1 LRFSA
6 ERRYFSGNKQ
16 HQSELTMDISF
27 KCPICEQQLEVDAS
41 GAGSTIECPSCAG
54 AITVPHPDPA
64 TAVPAADPPPE
75 PPKEEKHFSV
85 PVHDHAPVQALIQKP
100 NRPLDV
106 VAKDGDKTMR
116 IKTFK
121 RTDCVEVGKDHFDE
135 QVSAFLEKVGQTNIV
150 SISPISYSYQEL
162 GTRQTLDDYGVM
174 IVFKG

>member
-1 LRFSA
+1 M
-6 ERRYFSGNKQ
+6 GNKA

-27 KCPICEQQLEVDAS
+27 KCPICDQELEVDAS
-41 GAGSTIECPSCAG
+41 GAGSNIECPSCSNS
-54 AITVPHPDPA
+54 ITVPHADPA
-64 TAVPAADPPPE
+64 AVVHIVAAVAPGPPE

-85 PVHDHAPVQALIQKP
+85 PVHEKAPAQELIKKP

-106 VAKDGDKTMR
+106 VAKEGDKTMR

-121 RTDCVEVGKDHFDE
+121 RSDCVEVGKDHFDE

-150 SISPISYSYQEL
+150 SINPISYSFMEL
-162 GTRQTLDDYGVM
+162 GSRAILADYGVM